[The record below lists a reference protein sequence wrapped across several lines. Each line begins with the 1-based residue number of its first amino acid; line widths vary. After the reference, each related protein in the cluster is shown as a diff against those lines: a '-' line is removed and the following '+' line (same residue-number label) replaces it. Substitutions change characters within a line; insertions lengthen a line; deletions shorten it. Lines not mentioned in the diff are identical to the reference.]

1 MKQKEV
7 SVLDF
12 NAIDWDMV
20 NQEKAAFILF
30 FAGCF
35 IPVIFSVY
43 LLKPYELMS
52 TT

>member
-20 NQEKAAFILF
+20 NQEKAICLF
-30 FAGCF
+30 ACLEPGMQK
-35 IPVIFSVY
+35 
-43 LLKPYELMS
+43 LLQVKLLLHLVS
-52 TT
+52 S

>member
-20 NQEKAAFILF
+20 NQEKAAFIHTES
-30 FAGCF
+30 CE
-35 IPVIFSVY
+35 PVRKIV
-43 LLKPYELMS
+43 
-52 TT
+52 

>member
-20 NQEKAAFILF
+20 NQEKAAFIHTEILT
-30 FAGCF
+30 
-35 IPVIFSVY
+35 
-43 LLKPYELMS
+43 L
-52 TT
+52 